1 MRFIGAGCYPAI
13 TTPNPPLIAICARS
27 VTLCAVRLLA
37 LSGVGGAPEAAAIGS
52 QLREHGDE
60 VVERRLAPSAD
71 GRAARLAGGLIAAEE
86 LLAAERPDALVLC
99 GEGGEVATAA
109 LVAVK
114 LGIPQAR
121 VGAGIRAG
129 ERHDPDEIDRAI
141 ADRVADLLL
150 CGDDEAAA
158 NLAREGLGEAAR
170 VVGDVTADARGA
182 GAEIRAWLESRPR

>member
-1 MRFIGAGCYPAI
+1 
-13 TTPNPPLIAICARS
+13 
-27 VTLCAVRLLA
+27 VRLLA

-86 LLAAERPDALVLC
+86 LLTARRPDALVLC

-141 ADRVADLLL
+141 PDRVADLLL

-158 NLAREGLGEAAR
+158 NLAREGLGGAAR
-170 VVGDVTADARGA
+170 VVGDVTADARRA
-182 GAEIRAWLESRPR
+182 GAEIRAWLESRHR